1 MHQQRVVDAMHAP
14 DANVEPLEP
23 QEFRPTTTQRCTA
36 CGHKTAFYYTA
47 QVRAPNFFSSSL

>member
-47 QVRAPNFFSSSL
+47 QVRTPDHHAS